1 LQYFS
6 TKKKCAAV
14 SFKEALFK
22 GLAPD
27 GGLYLPESI
36 PEFDLE
42 FFKSGLSYPE
52 LACEMIDPYVSGDI
66 STADLEQITKSAFTF
81 DIPLIFL
88 NDKLGVLEL
97 FHGPTLAF
105 KDFAARFMAR
115 CMEHLLYDEITVLVA
130 TSGDTGSAVAN
141 GFFGVKGIRV
151 VILYPSKRV
160 SPIQEKQLTTLG
172 NNISALEV
180 EGSFDDCQRMVKEAF
195 LDDNLREK
203 RSLSSA
209 NSINIA
215 RLIPQSVYYAWAWKH
230 VSYGD
235 SVVFSV
241 PSGNFGN
248 INAGILA
255 KRMGLPVKK
264 FIVATN
270 ANDVFPKYLQSG
282 KIKPQ
287 PLKHT
292 LSNAM
297 DVGEPSNLDRILKLY
312 NHDISALHEDLTSWS
327 FSDNET
333 RSSIHNTKDS
343 FNYIIDPHTAV
354 GLLGLDTYRRENGT
368 DYTGIVLATAHPGK
382 FAEVIEPIISEKVS
396 IPKRLQESMSK
407 EKHATMLPNQ
417 YSYLKEYLLE
427 T

>member
-1 LQYFS
+1 MQYFS

-203 RSLSSA
+203 LSLSSA

-215 RLIPQSVYYAWAWKH
+215 RLIPQSVYYAWAWKQ
-230 VSYGD
+230 VSNGD

-297 DVGEPSNLDRILKLY
+297 DVGKPSNLDRILKLY

-327 FSDNET
+327 FSDDET

-354 GLLGLDTYRRENGT
+354 GLLGLNTYRRENGT
-368 DYTGIVLATAHPGK
+368 DFTGIVLDTAHPGK

-396 IPKRLQESMSK
+396 IPKRLQESMAK

>member
-1 LQYFS
+1 M
-6 TKKKCAAV
+6 
-14 SFKEALFK
+14 LFR
-22 GLAPD
+22 
-27 GGLYLPESI
+27 S
-36 PEFDLE
+36 
-42 FFKSGLSYPE
+42 
-52 LACEMIDPYVSGDI
+52 
-66 STADLEQITKSAFTF
+66 
-81 DIPLIFL
+81 
-88 NDKLGVLEL
+88 
-97 FHGPTLAF
+97 
-105 KDFAARFMAR
+105 
-115 CMEHLLYDEITVLVA
+115 
-130 TSGDTGSAVAN
+130 
-141 GFFGVKGIRV
+141 V
-151 VILYPSKRV
+151 VLYPSKRV

-195 LDDNLREK
+195 LDQNLREQ
-203 RSLSSA
+203 RALSSA

-215 RLIPQSVYYAWAWKH
+215 RLLPQSVYYAWAWKQ
-230 VSYGD
+230 VSNAD

-264 FIVATN
+264 FIAATN

-287 PLKHT
+287 PSKHT

-297 DVGEPSNLDRILKLY
+297 DVGKPSNLDRILKLY
-312 NHDISALHEDLTSWS
+312 NQDVSALQKELTSWS

-354 GLLGLDTYRRENGT
+354 GLLGLNTYRRENGT
-368 DYTGIVLATAHPGK
+368 DFTGIVLATAHPGK
-382 FAEVIEPIISEKVS
+382 FADVIEPIISEKV
-396 IPKRLQESMSK
+396 PMPERLQESMSK
-407 EKHATMLPNQ
+407 EKHATMIPNQ
-417 YSYLKEYLLE
+417 YSSLKEYLLE

>member
-1 LQYFS
+1 MQYFS

-160 SPIQEKQLTTLG
+160 SPIQE
-172 NNISALEV
+172 NN
-180 EGSFDDCQRMVKEAF
+180 
-195 LDDNLREK
+195 
-203 RSLSSA
+203 
-209 NSINIA
+209 
-215 RLIPQSVYYAWAWKH
+215 
-230 VSYGD
+230 
-235 SVVFSV
+235 
-241 PSGNFGN
+241 
-248 INAGILA
+248 
-255 KRMGLPVKK
+255 
-264 FIVATN
+264 
-270 ANDVFPKYLQSG
+270 
-282 KIKPQ
+282 
-287 PLKHT
+287 
-292 LSNAM
+292 
-297 DVGEPSNLDRILKLY
+297 
-312 NHDISALHEDLTSWS
+312 
-327 FSDNET
+327 
-333 RSSIHNTKDS
+333 
-343 FNYIIDPHTAV
+343 
-354 GLLGLDTYRRENGT
+354 
-368 DYTGIVLATAHPGK
+368 
-382 FAEVIEPIISEKVS
+382 
-396 IPKRLQESMSK
+396 
-407 EKHATMLPNQ
+407 
-417 YSYLKEYLLE
+417 
-427 T
+427 

>member
-1 LQYFS
+1 MLYFS
-6 TKKKCAAV
+6 TKEKSARV

-36 PEFDLE
+36 PEFDLD
-42 FFKSGLSYPE
+42 FFNSDLSYPE
-52 LACEMIDPYVSGDI
+52 LACEMIGPYVSEDI
-66 STADLEQITKSAFTF
+66 TITELSQIAESAFTF

-88 NDKLGVLEL
+88 NNKLAVLEL

-180 EGSFDDCQRMVKEAF
+180 EGNFDDCQRMVKEAF
-195 LDDNLREK
+195 LDNDLCKQRT
-203 RSLSSA
+203 LSSA

-215 RLIPQSVYYAWAWKH
+215 RLLPQSVYYAWAWKQ
-230 VSYGD
+230 VSYGN

-270 ANDVFPKYLQSG
+270 SNDVFPKYLQSG

-287 PLKHT
+287 PSKHT
-292 LSNAM
+292 ISNAM
-297 DVGEPSNLDRILKLY
+297 DVGKPSNLDRILKLY
-312 NHDISALHEDLTSWS
+312 NQDVNALKKELTSWS
-327 FSDNET
+327 FSDKET
-333 RSSIHNTKDS
+333 RHSIHNTKDC
-343 FNYIIDPHTAV
+343 FDYIIEPHTAV
-354 GLLGLDTYRRENGT
+354 GLLGLNTYIQETDT
-368 DYTGIVLATAHPGK
+368 DCTGIVLATAHPGK
-382 FAEVIEPIISEKVS
+382 FADAIEPIIREKVT
-396 IPKRLQESMSK
+396 IPKRLKESMLK
-407 EKHATMLPNQ
+407 EKHATIVPNQ
-417 YSYLKEYLLE
+417 YSSLKEYLLE

>member
-1 LQYFS
+1 MQYFS

-180 EGSFDDCQRMVKEAF
+180 EGSFDDCQRMVKEAL

-203 RSLSSA
+203 LSLSSA

-215 RLIPQSVYYAWAWKH
+215 RLIPQSVYYAWAWKQ
-230 VSYGD
+230 VSNGD

-287 PLKHT
+287 LLKHT

-327 FSDNET
+327 FSDDET

-396 IPKRLQESMSK
+396 IPKRLQESMAK

>member
-1 LQYFS
+1 MQYFS

-141 GFFGVKGIRV
+141 GFFGVKGIQV

-172 NNISALEV
+172 DNISALEV

-215 RLIPQSVYYAWAWKH
+215 RLIPQSVYYAWAWKQ
-230 VSYGD
+230 VSNGD

-264 FIVATN
+264 FIAATN

-287 PLKHT
+287 PSKHT

-297 DVGEPSNLDRILKLY
+297 DVGKPSNLDRILKLY
-312 NHDISALHEDLTSWS
+312 NQDLNALQEELTSWS

-343 FNYIIDPHTAV
+343 FNYIIDPHTAI
-354 GLLGLDTYRRENGT
+354 GLLGLDTYHRENGT
-368 DYTGIVLATAHPGK
+368 DYMGIVLGTAHPGK
-382 FAEVIEPIISEKVS
+382 FADVIEPIISEKVS
-396 IPKRLQESMSK
+396 MPKRLKESMSK
-407 EKHATMLPNQ
+407 EKHATMVPNQ

>member
-195 LDDNLREK
+195 LDDNLREQ
-203 RSLSSA
+203 RALSSA

-215 RLIPQSVYYAWAWKH
+215 RLLPQSVYYAWAWKQ
-230 VSYGD
+230 VSNAD

-264 FIVATN
+264 FIAATN

-287 PLKHT
+287 PSKHT

-297 DVGEPSNLDRILKLY
+297 DVGKPSNLDRILKLY
-312 NHDISALHEDLTSWS
+312 NQDLNALQEELTSWS

-343 FNYIIDPHTAV
+343 FNYIIDPHTAI
-354 GLLGLDTYRRENGT
+354 GLLGLDTYHRENGT
-368 DYTGIVLATAHPGK
+368 DYMGIVLGTAHPGK
-382 FAEVIEPIISEKVS
+382 FADVIEPIISEKVS
-396 IPKRLQESMSK
+396 MPKRLQESMSK
-407 EKHATMLPNQ
+407 EKHATMVPNQ
-417 YSYLKEYLLE
+417 YSSLKEYLLE

>member
-1 LQYFS
+1 MQYFS

-105 KDFAARFMAR
+105 KDFAARFMAH

-180 EGSFDDCQRMVKEAF
+180 EGSFDDCQRMVKEAL

-203 RSLSSA
+203 LSLSSA

-215 RLIPQSVYYAWAWKH
+215 RLIPQSVYYAWAWKQ
-230 VSYGD
+230 VSNGD

-297 DVGEPSNLDRILKLY
+297 DVGKPSNLDRILKLY

-327 FSDNET
+327 FSDDET

-396 IPKRLQESMSK
+396 IPKRLQESMAK

>member
-1 LQYFS
+1 MQYFS

-230 VSYGD
+230 VSYGA

-241 PSGNFGN
+241 RSGNFGN

-287 PLKHT
+287 LLKHT

-312 NHDISALHEDLTSWS
+312 NHDINALHEDLTSWS

-333 RSSIHNTKDS
+333 RSSIINTKDS

-354 GLLGLDTYRRENGT
+354 GLLGLKTYRRENGT
-368 DYTGIVLATAHPGK
+368 DGTGIVLATAHPGK

-407 EKHATMLPNQ
+407 EKHAIMLPNQ

>member
-1 LQYFS
+1 
-6 TKKKCAAV
+6 
-14 SFKEALFK
+14 
-22 GLAPD
+22 
-27 GGLYLPESI
+27 
-36 PEFDLE
+36 
-42 FFKSGLSYPE
+42 
-52 LACEMIDPYVSGDI
+52 
-66 STADLEQITKSAFTF
+66 
-81 DIPLIFL
+81 
-88 NDKLGVLEL
+88 
-97 FHGPTLAF
+97 
-105 KDFAARFMAR
+105 MAR

-151 VILYPSKRV
+151 VILYPSNRV

-172 NNISALEV
+172 DNISVLEV

-270 ANDVFPKYLQSG
+270 ANDIFPKYLQSG

-287 PLKHT
+287 QLKHT

-312 NHDISALHEDLTSWS
+312 NHDINALHEDLTSWS

-333 RSSIHNTKDS
+333 RNSIHNTKDS

-354 GLLGLDTYRRENGT
+354 GLLGLKTYRRENGT
-368 DYTGIVLATAHPGK
+368 DGTGIVLATAHPGK

-396 IPKRLQESMSK
+396 IPKRLQKSMSK

>member
-1 LQYFS
+1 
-6 TKKKCAAV
+6 
-14 SFKEALFK
+14 
-22 GLAPD
+22 
-27 GGLYLPESI
+27 
-36 PEFDLE
+36 
-42 FFKSGLSYPE
+42 
-52 LACEMIDPYVSGDI
+52 M
-66 STADLEQITKSAFTF
+66 
-81 DIPLIFL
+81 
-88 NDKLGVLEL
+88 
-97 FHGPTLAF
+97 
-105 KDFAARFMAR
+105 
-115 CMEHLLYDEITVLVA
+115 
-130 TSGDTGSAVAN
+130 
-141 GFFGVKGIRV
+141 
-151 VILYPSKRV
+151 
-160 SPIQEKQLTTLG
+160 
-172 NNISALEV
+172 
-180 EGSFDDCQRMVKEAF
+180 
-195 LDDNLREK
+195 
-203 RSLSSA
+203 
-209 NSINIA
+209 
-215 RLIPQSVYYAWAWKH
+215 
-230 VSYGD
+230 
-235 SVVFSV
+235 VFSV

-312 NHDISALHEDLTSWS
+312 NHNINALHEDLTSWS
-327 FSDNET
+327 FSDNDT
-333 RSSIHNTKDS
+333 RNSIHNTKDS

-354 GLLGLDTYRRENGT
+354 GLLGLKTYHRENGI
-368 DYTGIVLATAHPGK
+368 DCTGIVLATAHPGK

>member
-1 LQYFS
+1 
-6 TKKKCAAV
+6 
-14 SFKEALFK
+14 
-22 GLAPD
+22 
-27 GGLYLPESI
+27 
-36 PEFDLE
+36 
-42 FFKSGLSYPE
+42 
-52 LACEMIDPYVSGDI
+52 MIDPYVSGDI
-66 STADLEQITKSAFTF
+66 STADLAKITKSAFTF

-88 NDKLGVLEL
+88 NEKLGVLEL

-105 KDFAARFMAR
+105 KDIAARFMAR
-115 CMEHLLYDEITVLVA
+115 CMEHLLHDEITVLVA

-141 GFFGVKGIRV
+141 GFFGVKDIRV
-151 VILYPSKRV
+151 VVLYPSNRV

-195 LDDNLREK
+195 LDENLREQ
-203 RSLSSA
+203 RALSSA

-215 RLIPQSVYYAWAWKH
+215 RLLPQSVYYAWAWKQ
-230 VSYGD
+230 VSNAD

-264 FIVATN
+264 FIAATN

-287 PLKHT
+287 PSKHT

-297 DVGEPSNLDRILKLY
+297 DVGKPSNLDRILKLY
-312 NHDISALHEDLTSWS
+312 NQDLNALQEELTSWS

-343 FNYIIDPHTAV
+343 FNYIIDPHTAI
-354 GLLGLDTYRRENGT
+354 GLLGLDTYHRENGT
-368 DYTGIVLATAHPGK
+368 DYMGIVLGTAHPGK
-382 FAEVIEPIISEKVS
+382 FADVIEPIISEKVS
-396 IPKRLQESMSK
+396 MPKRLKESMSK
-407 EKHATMLPNQ
+407 EKHATMIPNQ

>member
-1 LQYFS
+1 MQYFS
-6 TKKKCAAV
+6 TKERSAAV

-36 PEFDLE
+36 PEFDLD
-42 FFKSGLSYPE
+42 FFNSGLSYPE

-66 STADLEQITKSAFTF
+66 STAELAKITKSAFTF

-105 KDFAARFMAR
+105 KDIAARFMAR
-115 CMEHLLYDEITVLVA
+115 CMEHLLHDEITVLVA

-141 GFFGVKGIRV
+141 GFFGVKDIRV
-151 VILYPSKRV
+151 VVLYPSNRV

-195 LDDNLREK
+195 LDENLREQ
-203 RSLSSA
+203 RALSSA

-215 RLIPQSVYYAWAWKH
+215 RLLPQSVYYAWAWKQ
-230 VSYGD
+230 VSNAD

-264 FIVATN
+264 FIAATN

-287 PLKHT
+287 PSKHT

-297 DVGEPSNLDRILKLY
+297 DVGKPSNLDRILKLY
-312 NHDISALHEDLTSWS
+312 NQDLNALQEELTSWS

-343 FNYIIDPHTAV
+343 FNYIIDPHTAI
-354 GLLGLDTYRRENGT
+354 GLLGLDTYHRENGT
-368 DYTGIVLATAHPGK
+368 DYMGIVLGTAHPGK
-382 FAEVIEPIISEKVS
+382 FADVIEPIISEKVS
-396 IPKRLQESMSK
+396 MPKRLKESMSK
-407 EKHATMLPNQ
+407 EKHATMVPNQ